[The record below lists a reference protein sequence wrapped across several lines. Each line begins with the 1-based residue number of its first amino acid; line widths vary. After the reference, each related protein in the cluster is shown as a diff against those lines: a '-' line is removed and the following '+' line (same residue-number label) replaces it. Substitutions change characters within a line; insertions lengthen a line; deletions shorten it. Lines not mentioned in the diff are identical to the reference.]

1 MKKLFILIS
10 LLLISNTALAISLG
24 DLKKT
29 LEDATEE
36 IKKEI
41 ETPAPDNSNSVSG
54 DSQKKSNEDNTAQKT
69 SNSDIIN
76 LPNSKFLTIEAF
88 KKVFDNKI
96 LVLNEVENGPNTT
109 DLILKVNVK
118 QLANGTN
125 YEQAGVDTDVYYK
138 KNGKWVKEKL
148 ITFYWEDAFFCDS
161 MARRECVSGGMAFQ
175 INAFDYIFGVMT
187 GEQKSIGSTVTSKAG
202 FKLVPTYE
210 VQEGDMSYNPD
221 QWRLISPNRFNDP
234 QYAVLELSEDQN
246 IIAQLE
252 SEINASNVAKVETE
266 KKNEELKA
274 NQVGFNKKIS
284 LQCTYTT
291 NQGINIE
298 TYQFEGK
305 NVFWQGLGVELG
317 VPYSEGDTGLF
328 VSREGN
334 SSIIKTKL
342 DTSGMTL
349 NYTIDVQNLQAEYI
363 LEGLNFKV
371 LGTCIPL

>member
-1 MKKLFILIS
+1 MKKLFIFIS

-29 LEDATEE
+29 LENATEE

-41 ETPAPDNSNSVSG
+41 ETPAQDNSNSVSE
-54 DSQKKSNEDNTAQKT
+54 DSQKKSNEDNTAQKS

-118 QLANGTN
+118 QLANVSN

-138 KNGKWVKEKL
+138 KNGKWIKEKL

-234 QYAVLELSEDQN
+234 QYAVLELS
-246 IIAQLE
+246 
-252 SEINASNVAKVETE
+252 
-266 KKNEELKA
+266 
-274 NQVGFNKKIS
+274 
-284 LQCTYTT
+284 
-291 NQGINIE
+291 
-298 TYQFEGK
+298 
-305 NVFWQGLGVELG
+305 
-317 VPYSEGDTGLF
+317 
-328 VSREGN
+328 
-334 SSIIKTKL
+334 
-342 DTSGMTL
+342 
-349 NYTIDVQNLQAEYI
+349 
-363 LEGLNFKV
+363 
-371 LGTCIPL
+371 

>member
-1 MKKLFILIS
+1 M
-10 LLLISNTALAISLG
+10 LLNLTNAL
-24 DLKKT
+24 
-29 LEDATEE
+29 
-36 IKKEI
+36 
-41 ETPAPDNSNSVSG
+41 
-54 DSQKKSNEDNTAQKT
+54 
-69 SNSDIIN
+69 
-76 LPNSKFLTIEAF
+76 
-88 KKVFDNKI
+88 
-96 LVLNEVENGPNTT
+96 
-109 DLILKVNVK
+109 
-118 QLANGTN
+118 
-125 YEQAGVDTDVYYK
+125 
-138 KNGKWVKEKL
+138 
-148 ITFYWEDAFFCDS
+148 
-161 MARRECVSGGMAFQ
+161 
-175 INAFDYIFGVMT
+175 DYIFGVMT

-210 VQEGDMSYNPD
+210 VQQGDMSYNPD
-221 QWRLISPNRFNDP
+221 QWRLISSNRSNDP

-363 LEGLNFKV
+363 LEGLDFKV

>member
-175 INAFDYIFGVMT
+175 INAFDYIFGVMM

-210 VQEGDMSYNPD
+210 VQQGDMSYNPD
-221 QWRLISPNRFNDP
+221 QWRLISSNRSNDP

-305 NVFWQGLGVELG
+305 KVFWQGLGVELG
-317 VPYSEGDTGLF
+317 VPFSEGGTGLF
-328 VSREGN
+328 VTREGN
-334 SSIIKTKL
+334 SNIIKTKL
-342 DTSGMTL
+342 DSSGMTI

-363 LEGLNFKV
+363 LEGLDFKV

>member
-1 MKKLFILIS
+1 M
-10 LLLISNTALAISLG
+10 
-24 DLKKT
+24 
-29 LEDATEE
+29 E
-36 IKKEI
+36 IHK
-41 ETPAPDNSNSVSG
+41 
-54 DSQKKSNEDNTAQKT
+54 KKSNEDNTAQKT

-175 INAFDYIFGVMT
+175 INAFDYIFGVMM

-210 VQEGDMSYNPD
+210 VQQGDMSYNPD
-221 QWRLISPNRFNDP
+221 QWRLISSNRSNDP

-274 NQVGFNKKIS
+274 NQVGFNKK
-284 LQCTYTT
+284 
-291 NQGINIE
+291 NIF
-298 TYQFEGK
+298 TMYLYYQ
-305 NVFWQGLGVELG
+305 
-317 VPYSEGDTGLF
+317 
-328 VSREGN
+328 SRN
-334 SSIIKTKL
+334 K
-342 DTSGMTL
+342 
-349 NYTIDVQNLQAEYI
+349 Y
-363 LEGLNFKV
+363 
-371 LGTCIPL
+371 

>member
-1 MKKLFILIS
+1 MLFLQ
-10 LLLISNTALAISLG
+10 LLAR
-24 DLKKT
+24 
-29 LEDATEE
+29 
-36 IKKEI
+36 
-41 ETPAPDNSNSVSG
+41 
-54 DSQKKSNEDNTAQKT
+54 
-69 SNSDIIN
+69 
-76 LPNSKFLTIEAF
+76 
-88 KKVFDNKI
+88 
-96 LVLNEVENGPNTT
+96 
-109 DLILKVNVK
+109 
-118 QLANGTN
+118 
-125 YEQAGVDTDVYYK
+125 
-138 KNGKWVKEKL
+138 KN
-148 ITFYWEDAFFCDS
+148 
-161 MARRECVSGGMAFQ
+161 CVSGGMAFQ
-175 INAFDYIFGVMT
+175 INAFDYIFGVMM

-234 QYAVLELSEDQN
+234 QYAVLEVSEDQN

-252 SEINASNVAKVETE
+252 SEINASNIAKAETK

-274 NQVGFNKKIS
+274 NQTGFNKKIS

-305 NVFWQGLGVELG
+305 NVFWQGIGVELG
-317 VPYSEGDTGLF
+317 VPFGDGDTGLF
-328 VSREGN
+328 VTREGN